1 MLSREES
8 NSTAGVSW
16 SSTAAAAA
24 GVAGALV
31 RNKVVYSIHLAT
43 LPRLYTI
50 MSDLR
55 TRRTQ
60 TRV

>member
-8 NSTAGVSW
+8 SSTAGVSW

-31 RNKVVYSIHLAT
+31 RNEVAQS
-43 LPRLYTI
+43 TI